1 LRSIVD
7 AVRYKPFAL
16 AALVALALSVTTQS
30 ASADRVVAG
39 TAKAKSTEDLMV
51 ERGDRG
57 EAVRKIQAALGI
69 PADGV
74 FGPQTERAVKGFQ
87 RRKGLLV
94 DGVVGPQTRGALG
107 LKPFARTSVRRGKKS
122 RRGTKSTVAVPRI
135 LRLIAE
141 CESGGNPRAIS
152 PGGTYRGKY
161 QFSRGTWRG
170 LGGRGDPAEAS
181 EAEQDRLALKLYRQS
196 GNAPWPNCP

>member
-1 LRSIVD
+1 MQSIVD

-16 AALVALALSVTTQS
+16 AALTTLALACMTEGAQ
-30 ASADRVVAG
+30 ADRVVAG
-39 TAKAKSTEDLMV
+39 TAKAASAEDLMV

-57 EAVRKIQAALGI
+57 SAVRSIQSALGI

-74 FGPQTERAVKGFQ
+74 FGPQTERAVKQFQ

-94 DGVVGPQTRGALG
+94 DGVVGPQTRAALG
-107 LKPFARTSVRRGKKS
+107 LAPFTRASVRRGKS
-122 RRGTKSTVAVPRI
+122 PRRSDVRVPRI

-152 PGGTYRGKY
+152 PGGDYRGKY

-170 LGGRGDPAEAS
+170 LGGTGDPAEAS